1 MTAELRKKKKTTREG
16 ARGERIEK
24 NHLQSVIITMYL
36 PSKPNGAPLNST
48 PRTNKFA
55 EKKKLEK
62 LKSDAETN
70 AIIIIEGDLQ

>member
-1 MTAELRKKKKTTREG
+1 
-16 ARGERIEK
+16 
-24 NHLQSVIITMYL
+24 MYL